1 MVMVSFHL
9 NRIVTKTVGKELQAA
24 AHTESAVKMQDLWRL
39 SLGAPA
45 NSSPKCC
52 SLGESPWNAESLHE
66 MPSGC
71 TCTRQFR
78 RSWGI
83 RCSYGLLGLFLR
95 GGAWSRWL
103 GCDIAFR
110 KGTVVLVGAWLVLGV
125 NCYEIVMTCYET
137 VSLASQVLWFPVSL
151 CYSSCW
157 VCYWDI
163 MI

>member
-9 NRIVTKTVGKELQAA
+9 NRIVTKTVGKELQGA
-24 AHTESAVKMQDLWRL
+24 AHTESAAKMQDLWRL

-45 NSSPKCC
+45 NSSPKC
-52 SLGESPWNAESLHE
+52 WESLCE

-71 TCTRQFR
+71 ICMRQFR

-95 GGAWSRWL
+95 GGAWCRWL

-125 NCYEIVMTCYET
+125 NCDEIVMKQWAWHSRFSGFLSHY
-137 VSLASQVLWFPVSL
+137 VLALAGCAIGTSWYRAGSTLIGQTK
-151 CYSSCW
+151 
-157 VCYWDI
+157 
-163 MI
+163 